1 MNSKTID
8 TLKKELIEKK
18 NNLNAL
24 QIQARKSDLENEG
37 ELKDVIDRSDAE
49 EAWFNKERMS
59 QHWKLELSRIESALV
74 RIELGTFGTCEDCD
88 DEIPL
93 KRLRV
98 RPDAALCLNCQ
109 EANEREAGHTMK
121 TQAGLDL
128 FH

>member
-1 MNSKTID
+1 MNSKTVNI
-8 TLKKELIEKK
+8 LKKELVEKRES
-18 NNLNAL
+18 LSSL
-24 QIQARKSDLENEG
+24 QVQARKLDNDSDT

-49 EAWFNKERMS
+49 EAWFTKERMS
-59 QHWKLELSRIESALV
+59 QHWKLELSRIDSALH
-74 RIELGTFGTCEDCD
+74 RIEAGTFGICEECE

-109 EANEREAGHTMK
+109 EANEHEEGQ
-121 TQAGLDL
+121 TQRANPGLNL

>member
-1 MNSKTID
+1 MNLKTVSI
-8 TLKKELIEKK
+8 LKKELTDKK
-18 NNLNAL
+18 DSLNSL
-24 QIQARKSDLENEG
+24 QSQTRNTNGDETD
-37 ELKDVIDRSDAE
+37 LKDAIDRSDAE

-59 QHWKLELSRIESALV
+59 QHWKLELNRINHALHRIEA
-74 RIELGTFGTCEDCD
+74 GTFGICEECD

-109 EANEREAGHTMK
+109 ETNEREVGQVQKQTS
-121 TQAGLDL
+121 GFSL

>member
-1 MNSKTID
+1 MNSKTVNI
-8 TLKKELIEKK
+8 LKKELVEKRES
-18 NNLNAL
+18 LSSL
-24 QIQARKSDLENEG
+24 QVQARKLDNDSDT

-49 EAWFNKERMS
+49 EAWFTKERMS
-59 QHWKLELSRIESALV
+59 QHWKLELSRIDSALH
-74 RIELGTFGTCEDCD
+74 RIEAGTFGICEECE

-109 EANEREAGHTMK
+109 EANEREEGQ
-121 TQAGLDL
+121 TQRANPGLNL

>member
-1 MNSKTID
+1 MNSKTIH
-8 TLKKELIEKK
+8 TLKQELIEKK
-18 NNLNAL
+18 NHLNTL
-24 QIQARKSDLENEG
+24 QMQSRKSDIENES

-49 EAWFNKERMS
+49 EAWFTKERLS
-59 QHWKLELSRIESALV
+59 QHWKLELSRIESALH
-74 RIELGTFGTCEDCD
+74 RIELGTFGVCEDCD
-88 DEIPL
+88 EEIPL

-121 TQAGLDL
+121 PQSGFDL